1 MLNFRYVPI
10 LTSYPL
16 NQVLLQL
23 VLIELVVERD
33 YPQNEPFVG
42 QLLGQQLE
50 FRIVGVNRMIIDMES
65 SLQVTE
71 SRL

>member
-1 MLNFRYVPI
+1 M
-10 LTSYPL
+10 
-16 NQVLLQL
+16 LLQL

-50 FRIVGVNRMIIDMES
+50 FRIVGVNWMIIDMES